1 MAFSCFHQK
10 TLQDCQYRQ
19 FKLSYCNFT
28 KEVCLVH
35 QCKTNFVY
43 TIYTIN
49 VQIRNNSLSNQ
60 QHIMLHIHSDSGVN
74 EQSLFFSFTAMNQ
87 RITNINQLHTESI
100 GSYNIPQME
109 NVKVMALSIF
119 SKHMLNVAIFVILI
133 QSSSTCIHYTPI

>member
-1 MAFSCFHQK
+1 
-10 TLQDCQYRQ
+10 
-19 FKLSYCNFT
+19 
-28 KEVCLVH
+28 
-35 QCKTNFVY
+35 
-43 TIYTIN
+43 
-49 VQIRNNSLSNQ
+49 
-60 QHIMLHIHSDSGVN
+60 MLHIHSDSGVN